1 MRFSAGIMQGMGR
14 GFAGARR
21 MLRPGQYARNLLIL
35 HTATHQDSADWVTVK
50 QKIETRAPDIDV
62 RVGSN
67 DQPSP
72 ELCRWQVTR
81 PSLVFSPFRLI
92 AYRPPG
98 GTIYAGREIGKIAE
112 WRRMVDSGLPVPQT
126 IRLVPELC
134 LKPEA
139 WGDYVIVK
147 PVKGMRGRRVRL
159 VRADEIGRWYTE
171 LTNGGRDRMLV
182 QKYIDHVDEQNCPT
196 SYRVIT
202 MFGEPILEA
211 KRSWVGPRRP
221 LAEIATDPAGKI
233 ASNAEEVP
241 THGKLVKTPDV
252 LALARRV
259 AAGFPEIPC
268 LGQDILCQT
277 GTGELYILEV
287 NPGGAVWHFSSDFT
301 RRRGDLTYD
310 AARYAQFNALDV
322 VADQLIVKT
331 RTEAS

>member
-126 IRLVPELC
+126 VRLVPDLC

-139 WGDYVIVK
+139 LGRLCHREAGQGHARQTRPACARRRNR
-147 PVKGMRGRRVRL
+147 PVVHGIDQWRARPHARPEIYRSCRRTKLPHLLSSHHDVR
-159 VRADEIGRWYTE
+159 RADIGGQAK
-171 LTNGGRDRMLV
+171 LGR
-182 QKYIDHVDEQNCPT
+182 
-196 SYRVIT
+196 S
-202 MFGEPILEA
+202 
-211 KRSWVGPRRP
+211 S
-221 LAEIATDPAGKI
+221 
-233 ASNAEEVP
+233 
-241 THGKLVKTPDV
+241 
-252 LALARRV
+252 
-259 AAGFPEIPC
+259 AAAC
-268 LGQDILCQT
+268 
-277 GTGELYILEV
+277 
-287 NPGGAVWHFSSDFT
+287 
-301 RRRGDLTYD
+301 
-310 AARYAQFNALDV
+310 
-322 VADQLIVKT
+322 
-331 RTEAS
+331 